1 MRLGVYVG
9 SFNPV
14 HKGHI
19 KIINY
24 LLNNVLD
31 KVLVIPTGN
40 YWDKNNLIDI
50 DNRIDMLKMY
60 ESDKVIIDNKYNDIK
75 YTYEI
80 MRKLKDEY
88 KDDTLY
94 LVVGADNIVEFDKWM
109 EYRELLT
116 YNLII
121 INRGDIDIKKYLL
134 DLNKK
139 DGYLIIDDLDID
151 ISSTYVREC
160 FKNKDYKD
168 IDKYIDKKVFLYLM
182 DNKLYMEDVV

>member
-1 MRLGVYVG
+1 MKLGVMVG

-24 LLNNVLD
+24 LLDNVLD

-40 YWDKNNLIDI
+40 YWNKNNLIDI

-60 ESDKVIIDNKYNDIK
+60 ENDKVIIDDKYNNIK

-88 KDDTLY
+88 KDDILY
-94 LVVGADNIVEFDKWM
+94 LIVGADNIVDFDKWM
-109 EYRELLT
+109 EYKELLT
-116 YNLII
+116 YNFAI
-121 INRGDIDIKKYLL
+121 INRGDIDIRDYLNR
-134 DLNKK
+134 LNKK
-139 DGYLIIDDLDID
+139 DGYVIIDDLDID

-168 IDKYIDKKVFLYLM
+168 IDKYIDDNVYLYIEK
-182 DNKLYMEDVV
+182 NNLYGLV

>member
-1 MRLGVYVG
+1 
-9 SFNPV
+9 
-14 HKGHI
+14 
-19 KIINY
+19 
-24 LLNNVLD
+24 
-31 KVLVIPTGN
+31 
-40 YWDKNNLIDI
+40 
-50 DNRIDMLKMY
+50 MLKMY